1 MSSSVLG
8 VYVEAT
14 LIRHGSLCNI
24 ALNFI
29 DFSSVTFYNKVTQQ
43 YLMPRFFIFWNF
55 LSVVK
60 FRYSLNV
67 FVKLM
72 NIEHSYFNMRTFLE
86 WFLCYYQVFLFP
98 AGPLLSTRTLWER
111 KSRSTGVHFPFF
123 YTCSI
128 ANVTRSHKHAY
139 QYTP

>member
-1 MSSSVLG
+1 MCKFHILCFLYRIILTTNIG

-29 DFSSVTFYNKVTQQ
+29 DFSSLTFYNKVTQQ

-72 NIEHSYFNMRTFLE
+72 NIAHSYFNMRTFLE
-86 WFLCYYQVFLFP
+86 WFLCYNQVFLFP
-98 AGPLLSTRTLWER
+98 AGPLFSARTLWER
-111 KSRSTGVHFPFF
+111 RVAELVCISLL
-123 YTCSI
+123 
-128 ANVTRSHKHAY
+128 
-139 QYTP
+139 